1 MEKKDSV
8 ILVRCSSKDK
18 EMFSFLAK
26 ELNVSLST
34 FVLTSAFCGAKL
46 VIRVIE
52 DFKKR
57 Y

>member
-8 ILVRCSSKDK
+8 ISVRCSSKDK

-26 ELNVSLST
+26 QLNVSLST